1 MISKAVKSDIMFL
14 LKMALFTLGALII
27 FYYLTGCVN

>member
-14 LKMALFTLGALII
+14 LEMTLLTVGALII
-27 FYYLTGCVN
+27 FCYLTGCIG